1 MKKILSA
8 ILALALCLS
17 LCACS
22 IDLSNTQD
30 DSPTVQQAEFGDV
43 VMVGDVEL
51 VMSEDILTA
60 SQINSDKSYHNEFM
74 TTDLSVGNSVDV
86 ASDGYTLVVIS
97 YTIKNV
103 GKEKTVFAEL
113 AGLNYNDGY
122 IYEAKEQYCST
133 GDPMDSWKL
142 FTSSGVYVNPLTTL
156 ECKAYLSVP
165 EEVFSNTE
173 APLKL
178 TIGNYEFT
186 IR

>member
-1 MKKILSA
+1 MKKWLS
-8 ILALALCLS
+8 IVLALSLCLS

-22 IDLSNTQD
+22 IDLSGTEN

-43 VMVGDVEL
+43 VMMGDMEL
-51 VMSEDILTA
+51 VMSGDILTA
-60 SQINSDKSYHNEFM
+60 TQVNSDTSCHNAFM
-74 TTDLSVGNSVDV
+74 TTDLSVGNSVDI
-86 ASDGYTLVVIS
+86 ASDGYILVVIS

-122 IYEAKEQYCST
+122 IYDAKEQYFSMS
-133 GDPMDSWKL
+133 DPTYSWTL

-186 IR
+186 VR